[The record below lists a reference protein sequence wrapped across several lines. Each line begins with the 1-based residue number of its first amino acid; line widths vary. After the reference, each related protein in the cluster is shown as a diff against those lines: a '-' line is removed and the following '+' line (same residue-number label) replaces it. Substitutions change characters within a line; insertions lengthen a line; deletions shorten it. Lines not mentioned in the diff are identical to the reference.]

1 MLTTK
6 TESIA
11 TITTDQLD
19 TVTGGCCGHP
29 RAAFRAARLELR
41 AARMERRAERIR
53 DRWGL

>member
-6 TESIA
+6 TDSID
-11 TITTDQLD
+11 TITSDQLV

-29 RAAFRAARLELR
+29 RAAFRAARLEFR
-41 AARMERRAERIR
+41 AARLERRAERIR